1 MSLLGGV
8 ENVILNTTRIVVIP
22 GKRKE
27 FFLTVNRLRG
37 AFEASNGCLA
47 FNIYVDPGDE
57 NASLLLSEWDT
68 EADLNNH
75 LRSENFAILH
85 GAMEV
90 LATRIDEFRA
100 LILSGS
106 TQIAEGPFSMISR

>member
-1 MSLLGGV
+1 M
-8 ENVILNTTRIVVIP
+8 ILNTTRITVIP

-27 FFLTVNRLRG
+27 LFQTVNQLRG
-37 AFEASNGCLA
+37 AFEASKGCLA
-47 FNIYVDPGDE
+47 FHLYVDSGDE
-57 NASLLLSEWDT
+57 DASLLLSEWDT

-85 GAMEV
+85 GAMAV

-100 LILSGS
+100 LIF
-106 TQIAEGPFSMISR
+106 QAAQK

>member
-1 MSLLGGV
+1 M
-8 ENVILNTTRIVVIP
+8 ILNTTRIAVIP

-27 FFLTVNRLRG
+27 LFQTLNKLRG

-57 NASLLLSEWDT
+57 NASLLLSEWNS

-75 LRSENFAILH
+75 LRSEDFAILH
-85 GAMEV
+85 GAMGV

-106 TQIAEGPFSMISR
+106 TQIAG